1 MRRIVEMHG
10 GQVETASAGLSKGNE
25 RTVRLPALPEREHS
39 EAPERSLAAEEGR
52 EAAESLAEA
61 IEGAG
66 AQVAVAHDGE
76 TALVLAQR
84 WRPRTVLLDISLPGI
99 DGYEVVRRLRANP
112 SLSGTW

>member
-1 MRRIVEMHG
+1 M
-10 GQVETASAGLSKGNE
+10 
-25 RTVRLPALPEREHS
+25 
-39 EAPERSLAAEEGR
+39 
-52 EAAESLAEA
+52 
-61 IEGAG
+61 
-66 AQVAVAHDGE
+66 AVAHDGE